1 MAGIIH
7 LLSSKGNAFI
17 SMETCF
23 ISYDEKFMRE
33 GEKLS
38 SAGFNS
44 DGLIGHGDSSGSS
57 GIIINAI
64 A

>member
-1 MAGIIH
+1 M
-7 LLSSKGNAFI
+7 LFV

-23 ISYDEKFMRE
+23 ISYDEKFIRD

-44 DGLIGHGDSSGSS
+44 EGLIWHGDSSGSS

-64 A
+64 V

>member
-1 MAGIIH
+1 
-7 LLSSKGNAFI
+7 
-17 SMETCF
+17 METFF
-23 ISYDEKFMRE
+23 ISYDERFMRE

-44 DGLIGHGDSSGSS
+44 EGLIGHRDSSGSS

>member
-1 MAGIIH
+1 M
-7 LLSSKGNAFI
+7 LFI
-17 SMETCF
+17 SMKTCF
-23 ISYDEKFMRE
+23 ISYDERFMRE

-44 DGLIGHGDSSGSS
+44 EGLIWHGDSSGSS
-57 GIIINAI
+57 EIIINAI